1 MKNFERQSSNLLG
14 ERINLLQPFY
24 SLSTRSSIANNR
36 QFVVELCHEI
46 KLCRSKIAE
55 LENKIITCEEAQRL
69 SEQVELEYEE
79 LLKFVYNQIQR
90 YRANEIN
97 QLKQIRANDQL
108 VQKLFDYLSFYT
120 KKSNDEHVLSQLKYE
135 YQQQQFISFTDQPNN
150 DDIWI

>member
-1 MKNFERQSSNLLG
+1 LATPTPTPTPHTLT
-14 ERINLLQPFY
+14 LTL
-24 SLSTRSSIANNR
+24 
-36 QFVVELCHEI
+36 
-46 KLCRSKIAE
+46 
-55 LENKIITCEEAQRL
+55 ITCEEAQRL

-90 YRANEIN
+90 YRASEIN
-97 QLKQIRANDQL
+97 QLKQIRAYDQL
-108 VQKLFDYLSFYT
+108 VQKLFDYLYFYT